1 MTRLHVRT
9 KAGQVPRLFIHC
21 SLLGFSFFFVF
32 LYPPERKP
40 RPRRWR
46 RRLAPLKVNILQ
58 RLAKWNITQC
68 VRKWKWRVLKAPS
81 CVKRRLRE
89 ADHTQLLSFG
99 MVKGKWNHR
108 KCSLMLPKINKG
120 EELIGINISGREEEI
135 IALKKV
141 PTANL
146 NN

>member
-1 MTRLHVRT
+1 
-9 KAGQVPRLFIHC
+9 
-21 SLLGFSFFFVF
+21 
-32 LYPPERKP
+32 
-40 RPRRWR
+40 
-46 RRLAPLKVNILQ
+46 
-58 RLAKWNITQC
+58 
-68 VRKWKWRVLKAPS
+68 
-81 CVKRRLRE
+81 
-89 ADHTQLLSFG
+89 

-120 EELIGINISGREEEI
+120 EELIGINISGREKEI